1 MSSGSEPV
9 KWGFAGASTW
19 ASRYLIPAVQGQPD
33 SHGVGVFS
41 TSRERGERFAK
52 EHGLERAFASLD
64 ELVADPGI
72 DAVYISTTNDL
83 HAEQTI
89 AAARAGKH
97 VLCEKPLAVTIED
110 AWRMRD
116 ACEEAGVVFG
126 TNHHLRGAPTILAMR
141 KLVEE
146 GAIGDIVAAR
156 VFHAGLLPEVFR
168 TWRLARPETG
178 AGVVLDL
185 TVHDTD
191 TIRFL
196 MSDEVAEVV
205 ALTANQGLAHAG
217 IEDSVMGV
225 LRMQGGALVSFHD
238 AFTVPHAGTG
248 VELHGTTGSLIGRDV
263 LGPEPVGEV
272 LVTRGSHTEQV
283 DVGERW
289 PIYEYAVRRFNAAVR
304 SGGSPLASG
313 DDGIA
318 SLSVALA
325 AVESARTGAAV
336 RPASSPTSPDQHDR
350 GAVP

>member
-1 MSSGSEPV
+1 MSARSEPV

-19 ASRYLIPAVQGQPD
+19 ASRYLIPAVQAQPD
-33 SHGVGVFS
+33 SRAVGVFS
-41 TSRERGERFAK
+41 TSRARGERFVK
-52 EHGLERAFASLD
+52 EHGLERAFGSID

-72 DAVYISTTNDL
+72 DAVYIGTTNDL

-89 AAARAGKH
+89 TAARAGKH
-97 VLCEKPLAVTIED
+97 VLCEKPLAVTLDD

-116 ACEEAGVVFG
+116 ACKEAGVVFG
-126 TNHHLRGAPTILAMR
+126 TNHHLRGAPTIIAMR

-156 VFHAGLLPEVFR
+156 VFHAGSLPEELR

-185 TVHDTD
+185 EVHDTD

-205 ALTANQGLAHAG
+205 AMTANQGLAEAA
-217 IEDSVMGV
+217 IEDSAMGV

-238 AFTVPHAGTG
+238 AFTVPHAGEG
-248 VELHGTTGSLIGRDV
+248 IELHGTAGSLIGRGV

-272 LVTRGSHTEQV
+272 LLQRGDAIEQI

-289 PIYEYAVRRFNAAVR
+289 PIYEYAVRCFNAAVHSEGR
-304 SGGSPLASG
+304 PLASG

-318 SLSVALA
+318 SLAVALA
-325 AVESARTGAAV
+325 ALESARTGATA
-336 RPASSPTSPDQHDR
+336 RPGRRPTSS
-350 GAVP
+350 